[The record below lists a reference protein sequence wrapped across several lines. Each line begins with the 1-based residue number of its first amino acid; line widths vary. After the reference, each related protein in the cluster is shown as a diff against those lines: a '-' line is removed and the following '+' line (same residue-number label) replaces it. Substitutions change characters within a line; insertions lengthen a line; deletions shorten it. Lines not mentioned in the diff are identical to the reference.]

1 LGFTFALSKGR
12 ANVKS
17 GEIMEHFLAIINKIS
32 DRVGKSAS
40 WLILPLIVAMVLSTI
55 LRYGFNRSPIWSY
68 DMTWMLYAAHFLLGG
83 AYCLLHEGHV
93 RVDLFSE
100 RLAPRARSILEVVTY
115 LIFFFP
121 LCYVLVVYVMR
132 YAYNSWISHEVSPSS
147 SWAVPLGPIKTVMVI
162 GFLLLTLEG
171 ISKFIKHLSAAA
183 KREN

>member
-1 LGFTFALSKGR
+1 MKHL
-12 ANVKS
+12 
-17 GEIMEHFLAIINKIS
+17 LAAIDKIS

-40 WLILPLIVAMVLSTI
+40 WLIFPLIVVMVLSTI
-55 LRYGFNRSPIWSY
+55 MRYGFNRSPIWAY
-68 DMTWMLYAAHFLLGG
+68 DMTWMLFAALFLLGG
-83 AYCLLHEGHV
+83 AYCFLHEGHV

-121 LCYVLVVYVMR
+121 LFYVLSVYVTR
-132 YAYNSWISHEVSPSS
+132 YAYNSWISHEVSPCT

-171 ISKFIKHLSAAA
+171 ISKFIKHLSAAV
-183 KREN
+183 KKEN